1 MGIYAGDGKYVH
13 SPHRGEKVKVSNL
26 SGRKDFVGGVRA
38 SALNKTT
45 TKTYKVK
52 GLSSATVKKYI
63 KLIENGSLTKDGLKS
78 IKNEKLKKF
87 INDYLT
93 WYDKAQDHT
102 TKAEELKAQ
111 KRQYQLDKYQ
121 NYVDEAQTYIDK
133 YNTQIELAP
142 GAVTKNNL
150 EQKKLK
156 YIKQSY
162 DYQIKIAEA
171 EKDSLKVSQLK
182 VEKEKE
188 LLAVKKEIL
197 QNSLDQNDKDTELL
211 DAKYANATSVEEK
224 NSIIDEK
231 NKIIEMTIIQFLIN
245 LYLLEFNFQYRVPIT
260 SDWLWN
266 IDSDFLK
273 NYHKNISKF
282 INKIYN
288 YVITDKKLVKNQKD
302 PNCEKIL
309 STVLSEITERF
320 EKLTELISPID
331 TPTIDLVNISN
342 FCIRNKKFDSEMINK
357 IREG

>member
-63 KLIENGSLTKDGLKS
+63 KLIKNGSLTKDGLKS

-142 GAVTKNNL
+142 GAATKNIL
-150 EQKKLK
+150 EEKKLK
-156 YIKQSY
+156 YVKQSY

-231 NKIIEMTIIQFLIN
+231 NKINDKDVKDTENYRNDIKDDLTTISNKATKTTDKAKTLSDSDRKKIN
-245 LYLLEFNFQYRVPIT
+245 SCIKQGKAIPKSLLEKVKGIAPRLYST
-260 SDWLWN
+260 
-266 IDSDFLK
+266 
-273 NYHKNISKF
+273 
-282 INKIYN
+282 
-288 YVITDKKLVKNQKD
+288 LV
-302 PNCEKIL
+302 
-309 STVLSEITERF
+309 S
-320 EKLTELISPID
+320 
-331 TPTIDLVNISN
+331 
-342 FCIRNKKFDSEMINK
+342 
-357 IREG
+357 